1 MDVVF
6 APDWRK
12 GVPYQRL
19 LAEALGRAKVKVRFL
34 SEYKRVMPL
43 KRLLASRPPDIFHL
57 HWPEAYFA
65 KKNDGF
71 DWFRRMRFVWDLKGA
86 TRRAR
91 LVMTGHNLLPH
102 NRAEEPYAGRNMRAA
117 YQRAKVVFAHS
128 PVAKERLVQMFELD
142 PERVIVIPH
151 GDLSVTL
158 KTPISQEEARA
169 TLGLKTG
176 KLALM
181 FGTIEPYKGQEEVIQ
196 WWRQTRPDVTLAIV
210 GEPCSSEYQGQIA
223 RAIGET
229 PRMITR
235 FSRVPDDQLRLWLSA
250 ADVTIFNYLSIFT
263 SGAANLARSWGL
275 PQLLPKRLDTVVLDE
290 PSPFVHRF
298 QDFGEEFGQ
307 QLQVALA
314 VRPDFTAAAAWRESC
329 NWDRVAQL
337 TLDGYQRAMAK

>member
-19 LAEALGRAKVKVRFL
+19 LAVALGRAKIKVRFL
-34 SEYKRVMPL
+34 SEYKRVLPL
-43 KRLLASRPPDIFHL
+43 KRLLASRPPDILHL

-65 KKNDGF
+65 KKGDGM
-71 DWFRRMRFVWDLKGA
+71 DWFRRMRFVWDLKSA
-86 TRRAR
+86 TRRSR

-102 NRAEEPYAGRNMRAA
+102 NRADEPYADRNMRAA
-117 YQRAKVVFAHS
+117 YQRANVVFAHS
-128 PVAKERLVQMFELD
+128 SIAKDRLVQTFGLE
-142 PERVIVIPH
+142 PERVLVIPH

-158 KTPISQEEARA
+158 KTPIAPDEARA

-181 FGTIEPYKGQEEVIQ
+181 FGAIEPYKGQEEVIQ
-196 WWRQTRPDVTLAIV
+196 WWRQMRPDVTLAIV
-210 GEPCSSEYQGQIA
+210 GEPCNSEYQGQIA

-229 PRMITR
+229 PKMITR
-235 FSRVPDDQLRLWLSA
+235 FSWVPDDQLRLWLSA

-275 PQLLPKRLDTVVLDE
+275 PQLLPTRLDTVVLDE

-298 QDFGEEFGQ
+298 RDIGEEFGLK
-307 QLQVALA
+307 LQAALA
-314 VRPDFTAAAAWRESC
+314 VRPDYAAAADWRTTCS
-329 NWDRVAQL
+329 WDRVAQL